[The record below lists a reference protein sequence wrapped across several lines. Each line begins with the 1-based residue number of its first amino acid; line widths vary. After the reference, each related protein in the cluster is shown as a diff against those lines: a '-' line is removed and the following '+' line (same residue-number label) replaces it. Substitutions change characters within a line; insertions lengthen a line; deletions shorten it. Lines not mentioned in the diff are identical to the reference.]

1 MIDFD
6 FTDSTLTKQA
16 ATNKMREIVLSELVE
31 CFRTK
36 YGDEAVSIVG
46 NNEISIGR
54 FIIKDSDGF
63 LQEVN
68 INLSPVVKPWEDN
81 SRFHKYDR
89 LTEEECYLSYKK
101 LKE

>member
-16 ATNKMREIVLSELVE
+16 ATKKMREIVLSELVE

-46 NNEISIGR
+46 NNEISVGR
-54 FIIKDSDGF
+54 FTIKDSDDIAVVAPF
-63 LQEVN
+63 KPQKEV
-68 INLSPVVKPWEDN
+68 L
-81 SRFHKYDR
+81 
-89 LTEEECYLSYKK
+89 L
-101 LKE
+101 